1 VKRILFV
8 DDEPRM
14 LEGLKRMLYPLRRE
28 WEMVFV
34 TEATE
39 ALRRLQEDAFDVLVT
54 DLRMPHMSGAELLE
68 SVKRAHPQIVRIVL
82 SGTVDQEFT
91 LRSVALAHQYL
102 SKPCDP
108 DVLRVTVERAFFLRD
123 VLEEPG
129 LKRLVASVQSLPSA
143 PSMYLR
149 LVEALRSPHASAA
162 MIGAIVAQDSSM
174 TAKILQLVNSAFFG
188 VRRRITNPAE
198 AVVYLGVE
206 TIRSLALTA
215 SVFTQFEGRNPALK
229 IEELQGHSVA
239 VGTLARHIAVSAGLD
254 KQATDEAFAG
264 GLMHDLGKLVLA
276 ANFSE
281 EYRRVPDGEDRAGAL
296 AAELASFGATHAAVG
311 AYLLWLWG
319 LPEAVTEV
327 VARHHSDPES
337 GIMSPA
343 AAVYFANAIVR
354 GGAVLDH
361 VREVGRLLG
370 VRHLAD
376 WESRAEDLL
385 SKAMPC

>member
-1 VKRILFV
+1 
-8 DDEPRM
+8 M

-68 SVKRAHPQIVRIVL
+68 NVKRAHPQIVRIVL

-229 IEELQGHSVA
+229 IEELQ
-239 VGTLARHIAVSAGLD
+239 
-254 KQATDEAFAG
+254 
-264 GLMHDLGKLVLA
+264 
-276 ANFSE
+276 
-281 EYRRVPDGEDRAGAL
+281 
-296 AAELASFGATHAAVG
+296 
-311 AYLLWLWG
+311 
-319 LPEAVTEV
+319 
-327 VARHHSDPES
+327 
-337 GIMSPA
+337 
-343 AAVYFANAIVR
+343 
-354 GGAVLDH
+354 
-361 VREVGRLLG
+361 
-370 VRHLAD
+370 
-376 WESRAEDLL
+376 
-385 SKAMPC
+385 